1 MVVSFFAAFS
11 EERGRGG
18 RPRSNRTIAL
28 THRVLSMAMAH
39 AVRTGVLARNPAEG
53 ARDDL
58 PRLASGTSTSVWTP
72 EQLGTFLMA
81 MVDDRL
87 YGLWVLA
94 ATTGMRR
101 GELCG
106 LRWNDVDLDDATVT
120 VCRARVMVHGVPTE
134 TTPKTDSGARII
146 GLDPTT
152 VTVLRSHLA
161 RQEAERR
168 GCPAGCWAGD
178 GHVFADEVGRPLIP
192 EYVSKAFKRHV
203 DRLRLPPIRLHDT
216 RHSHATALQMSDVA

>member
-1 MVVSFFAAFS
+1 M
-11 EERGRGG
+11 
-18 RPRSNRTIAL
+18 